1 MADYT
6 QQGLYQEGNSLFD
19 DIFAFG
25 DLEVQNINVVGII
38 TAKTFSG
45 VDATSLK
52 DDGGTVKIQATT
64 TGATHSGRAVFNE
77 VELQGKVYDS
87 DGDFGTSGQVLSSDG
102 TDIEWVNAG
111 SLTAGAAAE
120 VGVTAVTTNSTHF
133 ITFVDSSSG
142 NENIRVDTDLTYNP
156 STNTLG
162 GTNISSLYITGN
174 LRLGGQLKDGDNAFG
189 SSGQVLSSDGT
200 DTRWVNAGSLTA
212 GAAAEVG
219 ITAVSDNAS
228 HFMAFLDSSSGN
240 DNIKVDTNLTYN
252 PSTNLLSIGGI
263 SFSGTISGGTS
274 VSATNLSG
282 NLTGAIQTAAQTNIT
297 SVGTLTGLI
306 VDGNV
311 ILDSTS
317 NYLHI
322 KGALYDKDGQSGSA
336 DQVLVST
343 GTQVDWKDTTSLTA
357 SNSQKIT
364 ITESDTNTAFPI
376 TFSAAPGQSGGNTLL
391 SDNQFTYNASS
402 NTVTAGTFSGS
413 GASLTSLNAS
423 NLQSGTVADAR
434 IPNLNAS
441 KITAGTFA
449 DARIPN
455 LNASKITAGT
465 LADARLSNSSLFVT
479 GMIMMYTGST
489 APSGWAICN
498 GSNGTPDLRDRF
510 IVGAGSAYSVN
521 NTGGANSVTLTESQI
536 PSHNHTFSGSTS
548 HSHTINNHT
557 HSFSG
562 SGSNTHSHNIT
573 TTGGDD
579 HNDSVR
585 RTQSGR
591 NDTNFGLHTMSTND
605 ATISI
610 SISGNTGNPSDR
622 GTNSQTIS
630 ISGNTGNK
638 GGGGSHENRPPYYA
652 LMFIMKL

>member
-1 MADYT
+1 MADYKE
-6 QQGLYQEGNSLFD
+6 QGVYQEGNSLFD

-120 VGVTAVTTNSTHF
+120 VGVTAVNTNASHF

-162 GTNISSLYITGN
+162 GTNISSLYVTGN

-297 SVGTLTGLI
+297 SVGTLTGLT

-449 DARIPN
+449 DARIPT

>member
-120 VGVTAVTTNSTHF
+120 VGVTAVNTNASHF

-162 GTNISSLYITGN
+162 GTNISSLYVTGN
-174 LRLGGQLKDGDNAFG
+174 LRIGGQLKDGDNAFG

-200 DTRWVNAGSLTA
+200 DTKWVNAGSLTA
-212 GAAAEVG
+212 GAASEVG
-219 ITAVSDNAS
+219 ITAVNDNAS
-228 HFMAFLDSSSGN
+228 HFLAFLDSSSGN
-240 DNIKVDTNLTYN
+240 DNVKVDTNLTYN

-297 SVGTLTGLI
+297 SVGTLTGLT
-306 VDGNV
+306 VDGNL

-441 KITAGTFA
+441 KTNAGTFA
-449 DARIPN
+449 VARIPDLSGAKITSGTVAAARIDN

-498 GSNGTPDLRDRF
+498 GQNGTPDLRNRF
-510 IVGAGSAYSVN
+510 IVGAGNSYNVGV
-521 NTGGANSVTLTESQI
+521 TGGFDSVSLSESQI
-536 PSHNHTFSGSTS
+536 PS
-548 HSHTINNHT
+548 HT

-562 SGSNTHSHNIT
+562 SSSHSHGINDPGHTHTMNFNQGNIISSGGAFGLKDSGT
-573 TTGGDD
+573 ANRINTNTTGI
-579 HNDSVR
+579 SVNS
-585 RTQSGR
+585 QSV
-591 NDTNFGLHTMSTND
+591 T
-605 ATISI
+605 
-610 SISGNTGNPSDR
+610 ISGNTG
-622 GTNSQTIS
+622 GT
-630 ISGNTGNK
+630 
-638 GGGGSHENRPPYYA
+638 GGGQAHENRPPYYA